1 MKIVTKSFL
10 AISLLATL
18 LSADQMPA
26 NQNLNDDFQKM
37 NEYINSMI
45 QSHINTNYFNDIS
58 FPKVNMSENK
68 ENYVLKF
75 DLAGIDK
82 NEIKLSI
89 DQNNVLTVEGERKSE
104 KEEKGKDNSY
114 VKQEIYYGKFK
125 RAVKLPENANQDK
138 VDTKYNNGILT
149 VTVGKKKISKPAA
162 KIIKIK

>member
-1 MKIVTKSFL
+1 MKKITKCFL
-10 AISLLATL
+10 AMSLLATI

-26 NQNLNDDFQKM
+26 NQNLNDDFKRM

-45 QSHINTNYFNDIS
+45 ASHMNTNYFNDVS

-75 DLAGIDK
+75 DLAGIGKD
-82 NEIKLSI
+82 EIKLSI
-89 DQNNVLTVEGERKSE
+89 DENNILTVEGERKSE
-104 KEEKGKDNSY
+104 KEEKDKSY

-125 RAVKLPENANQDK
+125 RSVKLPENADQDK
-138 VDTKYNNGILT
+138 LDTKYDNGILT
-149 VTVGKKKISKPAA
+149 VTVGKKKVTKPAA

>member
-1 MKIVTKSFL
+1 MKKITKSFL
-10 AISLLATL
+10 AMSLLATI

-26 NQNLNDDFQKM
+26 NQNLNDDFKRM

-45 QSHINTNYFNDIS
+45 ASHMNTNYFNDVS

-75 DLAGIDK
+75 DLAGIGKD
-82 NEIKLSI
+82 EIKLSI
-89 DQNNVLTVEGERKSE
+89 DENNILTVEGERKSE
-104 KEEKGKDNSY
+104 KEEKDKSY

-125 RAVKLPENANQDK
+125 RSVKLPENADQDK
-138 VDTKYNNGILT
+138 LDTKYDNGILT
-149 VTVGKKKISKPAA
+149 VTVGKKKVTKPAA